1 MIKFDNVY
9 KTYSNGVDAL
19 KGVDFEI
26 DRGEFVFFVGASG
39 AGKSTL
45 IKLIMREEV
54 PTEGTVSINEIDL
67 SLLRKR
73 DLPYLRRGIG
83 IVFQDFKLLS
93 QMTIFENVA
102 FAMEIVGASKK
113 EIKRQ
118 VPLVLELMGL
128 GKKRNCFPNQLSGGE
143 QQRVSL
149 ARALVNA
156 PSIIIADEPTG
167 NLDPKNSQ
175 EIMKLLTEI
184 NKKGT
189 TVLVTTHEKY
199 FVDTMGKRVISI
211 RQGNLVRDEIDGGYE
226 DENE

>member
-9 KTYSNGVDAL
+9 KSYPNGVDAI
-19 KGVDFEI
+19 KGINFEI
-26 DRGEFVFFVGASG
+26 DRGEFVFFIGASG

-54 PTEGTVSINEIDL
+54 ATSGTVYINDMDL
-67 SLLRKR
+67 SLLRDK

-93 QMTIFENVA
+93 QKTVFENVA
-102 FAMEIVGASKK
+102 FAMEILGASSNDIKK
-113 EIKRQ
+113 Q
-118 VPLVLELMGL
+118 VPLVLEIMGL
-128 GKKRNCFPNQLSGGE
+128 GKKKNCYPDQLSGGE

-149 ARALVNA
+149 ARAIVNA

-167 NLDPKNSQ
+167 NLDPKNTR
-175 EIMKLLTEI
+175 EIMKLLNEI

-199 FVDTMGKRVISI
+199 LVDTMGKRVISI

-226 DENE
+226 DEI